1 MSRNKIF
8 LSRCK
13 SEIFKKFK
21 LNNNFKSKKGDIQIS
36 LSWLFM
42 IIIGTFFIYTAY
54 SIIGT
59 YSENEE
65 TKYYIEV
72 KSALSNVLIK
82 AGQTIG
88 YEENYIQP
96 IDTFFKDSKVEIIC
110 NEGLPLLFINDKIDD
125 NVDFLKNVPSFMT
138 TIEEGSVSFT
148 YLAVENFRAPFKVT
162 NMMGIVSKK
171 NLIVFDSNSDVTSI
185 LREKFSESSYKNS
198 LNYVEIDFSSIDSST
213 YNDLILKENLKS
225 IMFVSDNG
233 VSFGG
238 GFDLDELSIDSYH
251 LQVSG
256 GGVDFKY
263 GELKY
268 TDRALEESIFSYVDF
283 RDDVFNSKPLA
294 MITMAVFS
302 RPSTYE
308 CGQNLVIEST
318 KSIFDFYIN
327 KAKYLEKVA
336 EDVQVCSN
344 ELVYGSISDGTF
356 DGTYQ
361 VERYKL
367 VRTKI
372 EKGRDQIVMD
382 RFNNPNNLYD
392 IIEEIQDLSQEL
404 SDESCEMIY

>member
-1 MSRNKIF
+1 MLRNKIF
-8 LSRCK
+8 LSRCE
-13 SEIFKKFK
+13 SEIFTKFK
-21 LNNNFKSKKGDIQIS
+21 FNNVFKSKKADIQIS

-42 IIIGTFFIYTAY
+42 IIIGTFFIYIAY
-54 SIIGT
+54 NIIGT

-96 IDTFFKDSKVEIIC
+96 IDTFFKDSRVEIIC
-110 NEGLPLLFINDKIDD
+110 NQGLPLLFINDKIDD
-125 NVDFLKNVPSFMT
+125 NVDFLKNIPSFMT

-185 LREKFSESSYKNS
+185 LLEKFSESSYRDS
-198 LNYVEIDFSSIDSST
+198 LNYRERNFSSIKSLT
-213 YNDLILKENLKS
+213 YNNLIKDENLKS

-233 VSFGG
+233 VSFGSD
-238 GFDLDELSIDSYH
+238 FDLDKLNVDSYH

-256 GGVDFKY
+256 SGVDFKY
-263 GELKY
+263 GELNY
-268 TDRALEESIFSYVDF
+268 TDRALDESIFSYVDF
-283 RDDVFNSKPLA
+283 RDDVFDSKPLA

-344 ELVYGSISDGTF
+344 EWVYKDSSGDI

-361 VERYKL
+361 VEKYKA
-367 VRTKI
+367 VRNKI
-372 EKGRDQIVMD
+372 REGRDEIVD
-382 RFNNPNNLYD
+382 HRFNNSTKLYG
-392 IIEEIQDLSQEL
+392 IIEKIQVLSQEL
-404 SDESCEMIY
+404 SDGSCVMIY